1 MIIEAVDD
9 RQDLYQVRNIIPKNL
24 MDELDNQVLEAL
36 PYTKQPW
43 QETFERRSL
52 SIMPGSV
59 FERINSFL
67 YDQKQH
73 IGDCINKKIQK
84 LSSAF
89 WFDTEGFSMTEHI
102 DNPGVV
108 IAMQIYLNEC
118 PGAGTVFYD
127 ISDEDVQE
135 EDNEQCYVYNGPMPP
150 KKMRKTFE
158 FTKNN
163 GYIMINNKK
172 QLHGFPKTLLE
183 NEKRLSAYCWIA

>member
-84 LSSAF
+84 LKK
-89 WFDTEGFSMTEHI
+89 I
-102 DNPGVV
+102 KDNPD
-108 IAMQIYLNEC
+108 
-118 PGAGTVFYD
+118 YD
-127 ISDEDVQE
+127 INVDEDDLDE
-135 EDNEQCYVYNGPMPP
+135 ISEQFKYL
-150 KKMRKTFE
+150 KWR
-158 FTKNN
+158 
-163 GYIMINNKK
+163 NKK
-172 QLHGFPKTLLE
+172 QKY
-183 NEKRLSAYCWIA
+183 KK